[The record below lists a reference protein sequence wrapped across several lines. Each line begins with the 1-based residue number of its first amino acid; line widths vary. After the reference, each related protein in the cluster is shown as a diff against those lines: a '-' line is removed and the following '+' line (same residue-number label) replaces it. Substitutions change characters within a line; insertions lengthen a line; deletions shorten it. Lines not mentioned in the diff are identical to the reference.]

1 MNIAT
6 RHKLRNIKK
15 AYFLYTTITGNLQLI
30 HLEEIGYFRYNSKS
44 KLWEV
49 MLSNKHT
56 LILKRNTNSQKI
68 LSLHPYLL
76 QISQS
81 YIINISYLASIED
94 NNCVLLPPFNDAEL
108 LQVSKSFM
116 KKLKE
121 KYPVYKRIYYKN
133 SIFVHWTNKK
143 LFAMGQIKT
152 GRSSLATKLFFFIM
166 WIVTFSACMHS
177 PKDIIPSANM
187 PLCKCLHR
195 RSHLPKFDYTHRVDT
210 RSTYGWRK

>member
-1 MNIAT
+1 MLLRYLKKIFYNSVAELRIMNNQ
-6 RHKLRNIKK
+6 NINIEHCDQTQITQNQESI
-15 AYFLYTTITGNLQLI
+15 FLYTTITGSLQLI

-121 KYPVYKRIYYKN
+121 KYP
-133 SIFVHWTNKK
+133 
-143 LFAMGQIKT
+143 
-152 GRSSLATKLFFFIM
+152 
-166 WIVTFSACMHS
+166 
-177 PKDIIPSANM
+177 
-187 PLCKCLHR
+187 CL
-195 RSHLPKFDYTHRVDT
+195 
-210 RSTYGWRK
+210 